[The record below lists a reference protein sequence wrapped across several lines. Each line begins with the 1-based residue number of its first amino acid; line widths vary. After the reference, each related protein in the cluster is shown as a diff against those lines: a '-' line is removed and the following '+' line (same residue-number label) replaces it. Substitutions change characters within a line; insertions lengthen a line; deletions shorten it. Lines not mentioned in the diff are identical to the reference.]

1 MRSKSF
7 LSLARSVRFSASI
20 AEPREVV
27 RATRSQGGYRQKR
40 FWNRQRCVCR
50 EQETAVLRRW
60 EQSGALPINEAP
72 VTGQNRSTTR
82 GFQGSWARSIGF
94 GWMRSIAQCVKRPWK
109 RLQEDNLAPVLPALS
124 ALRKGNK
131 EQGAGGG
138 GDEDAFGEVA
148 DEPDSPLRGILGGGG
163 FCTFPWLRRRR
174 APLKPVG
181 AGAVGMCENWAGSLG
196 CPGFAALTLEPGP
209 GVGEGCDPFCA
220 GAAFSALCGLIP
232 STQYDRA

>member
-1 MRSKSF
+1 M
-7 LSLARSVRFSASI
+7 
-20 AEPREVV
+20 
-27 RATRSQGGYRQKR
+27 
-40 FWNRQRCVCR
+40 
-50 EQETAVLRRW
+50 
-60 EQSGALPINEAP
+60 PINEAP
-72 VTGQNRSTTR
+72 ASVQDRLTTR

-94 GWMRSIAQCVKRPWK
+94 GWMRSIAQCVGRPWK
-109 RLQEDNLAPVLPALS
+109 RLQEGSLGSPLPALS

-174 APLKPVG
+174 AQLKPVG
-181 AGAVGMCENWAGSLG
+181 AGAVGMCENRTVSKG
-196 CPGFAALTLEPGP
+196 CPGFAALTVEPGP

-220 GAAFSALCGLIP
+220 GAAFLVSLFRISSRNRHRGSACRCRFPLSSAPQAL
-232 STQYDRA
+232 SRQ